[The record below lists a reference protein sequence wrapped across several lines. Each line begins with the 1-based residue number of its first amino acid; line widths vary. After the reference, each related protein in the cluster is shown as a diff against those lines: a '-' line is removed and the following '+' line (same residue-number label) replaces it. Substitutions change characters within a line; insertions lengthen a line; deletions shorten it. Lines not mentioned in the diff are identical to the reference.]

1 VGFFD
6 ILLTSKGGFFMNW
19 RYILYHTYDPYW
31 NMAIDE
37 AMLIAHSE
45 GKVPPTLRFYGWQP
59 ATLSIGYFQ
68 RADKAIDRAKVEELE
83 LGFVRR
89 MTGGRA
95 VFHDQELTY
104 SVVISESNPAISHSV
119 QATHRRLNV
128 ALQTGLEQL
137 MLKIDDNSAQVYDA
151 NSSAACF
158 DAPGESEFLIQ
169 SRKVIGSAQTRQRG
183 VLLQHG
189 SILLDLDF
197 DTVFQIFRFP
207 TEKVKNNFQKRV
219 GTLAGLQEKLIT
231 LEKVIQAFYIGF
243 QDGLHIN
250 FIEEPLTSY
259 EWQLAEQLVKEK
271 YSRPEWNLKR

>member
-1 VGFFD
+1 
-6 ILLTSKGGFFMNW
+6 MNW
-19 RYILYHTYDPYW
+19 RYIPYHTYDSYM

-68 RADKAIDRAKVEELE
+68 RAEREIDRAKVEELG

-104 SVVISESNPAISHSV
+104 SVVISEADPTISNSILD
-119 QATHRRLNV
+119 TYRNLNE
-128 ALQTGLEQL
+128 ALQIGLAELGLQV
-137 MLKIDDNSAQVYDA
+137 DNTATTHET
-151 NSSAACF
+151 NSTAACF
-158 DAPGESEFLIQ
+158 DAPGEREFLVGG
-169 SRKVIGSAQTRQRG
+169 RKVIGSAQTRQRG

-197 DTVFQIFRFP
+197 STLFQIFRFP
-207 TEKVKNNFQKRV
+207 TEKIKTNFQDSV
-219 GTLAGLQEKLIT
+219 GTIAQLLGRSVALDDVIKAFFYGFEQGLVLNLQPETLTNYEIELA
-231 LEKVIQAFYIGF
+231 
-243 QDGLHIN
+243 N
-250 FIEEPLTSY
+250 
-259 EWQLAEQLVKEK
+259 QLVAEK
-271 YSRPEWNLKR
+271 YSQVEWNLKR

>member
-1 VGFFD
+1 
-6 ILLTSKGGFFMNW
+6 MNW

-68 RADKAIDRAKVEELE
+68 RADKAIDRTKVEELE

-104 SVVISESNPAISHSV
+104 SVVISESNPAISPSV
-119 QATHRRLNV
+119 HVTHNKLNM
-128 ALQTGLEQL
+128 ALKKGLEQL
-137 MLKIDDNSAQVYDA
+137 MLKIDDNSAEVYDT
-151 NSSAACF
+151 NSSVACF

-189 SILLDLDF
+189 SILLDMDF

-207 TEKVKNNFQKRV
+207 TEKVKNNFQNRV
-219 GTLAGLQEKLIT
+219 GTLAGLQEKSIT